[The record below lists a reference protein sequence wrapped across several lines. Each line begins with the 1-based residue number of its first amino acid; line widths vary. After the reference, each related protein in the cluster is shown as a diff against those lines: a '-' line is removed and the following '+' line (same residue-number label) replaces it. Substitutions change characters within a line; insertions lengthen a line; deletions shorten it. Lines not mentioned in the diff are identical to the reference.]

1 MSEAAPAALAP
12 IEVASASE
20 VSRVEEL
27 LEEDAVTQEP
37 LEQEAL
43 EKIRA
48 LREKIIEEAKLL
60 RDVRFG
66 KLKPFQEKELNE
78 LILKL
83 IREEQN
89 RIRMLGDPET
99 KEETTEEAAKKQSQ
113 AKYPPE
119 LEEFIRSH
127 RARYQQELDEF
138 IRRHRWEGPSESSE
152 EEQDILLEIAVRVC
166 QFACVCVCGVY
177 RRFYMHAVRAVSTA
191 VCTCTRYPCFL
202 STRAVSTA
210 IFHARMHRL

>member
-43 EKIRA
+43 EKNQHRA

-89 RIRMLGDPET
+89 RRRMLGDPET

-127 RARYQQELDEF
+127 RARCQQELDEF
-138 IRRHRWEGPSESSE
+138 IRRHRWEEH
-152 EEQDILLEIAVRVC
+152 QDILLEIAVRVC

>member
-60 RDVRFG
+60 RNVRFG
-66 KLKPFQEKELNE
+66 KLKPCL
-78 LILKL
+78 LY
-83 IREEQN
+83 
-89 RIRMLGDPET
+89 T
-99 KEETTEEAAKKQSQ
+99 S
-113 AKYPPE
+113 
-119 LEEFIRSH
+119 
-127 RARYQQELDEF
+127 
-138 IRRHRWEGPSESSE
+138 PSPR
-152 EEQDILLEIAVRVC
+152 D
-166 QFACVCVCGVY
+166 
-177 RRFYMHAVRAVSTA
+177 
-191 VCTCTRYPCFL
+191 
-202 STRAVSTA
+202 
-210 IFHARMHRL
+210 

>member
-1 MSEAAPAALAP
+1 M
-12 IEVASASE
+12 
-20 VSRVEEL
+20 EEL
-27 LEEDAVTQEP
+27 LEEE
-37 LEQEAL
+37 EQEAL

-78 LILKL
+78 LMLKL
-83 IREEQN
+83 IREEA
-89 RIRMLGDPET
+89 DKET
-99 KEETTEEAAKKQSQ
+99 TEEETTEEAAKKQSQ

>member
-43 EKIRA
+43 EKNQLRA

-89 RIRMLGDPET
+89 RRRMLGDPET

-119 LEEFIRSH
+119 LEEFIRSY
-127 RARYQQELDEF
+127 RARCQQELDEF
-138 IRRHRWEGPSESSE
+138 IRRHRWEEH
-152 EEQDILLEIAVRVC
+152 QDILLEIAVRVC